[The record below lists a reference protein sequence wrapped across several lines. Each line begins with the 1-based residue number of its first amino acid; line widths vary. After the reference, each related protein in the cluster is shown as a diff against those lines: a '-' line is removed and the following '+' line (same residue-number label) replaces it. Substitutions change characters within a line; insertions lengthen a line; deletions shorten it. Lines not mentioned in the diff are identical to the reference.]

1 VSVNFWNC
9 KKCYHVLCESCKKDL
24 KV

>member
-9 KKCYHVLCESCKKDL
+9 KKCFHVLCESCKKDL